1 MAQEIE
7 RKFLVKNTRYKTL
20 AEGIHYHQGYIPT
33 GNGATV
39 RIRIA
44 GKHGFLTLKT
54 RTVGISRE
62 EFEYE
67 IPIDDAKEMLQ
78 LLCAA
83 PTIEKYRY
91 CIGAGNGLKWEVD
104 EFRGENEGLVIA
116 EIELP
121 AEDTPFEKPDW
132 IGEEVTGDH
141 RYYNSS
147 LCKCPYSQWKK

>member
-7 RKFLVKNTRYKTL
+7 RKFLVKNRVYKTL
-20 AEGIHYHQGYIPT
+20 AEGIHYHQGYIPA
-33 GNGATV
+33 GDDATI
-39 RIRIA
+39 RIRMA
-44 GKHGFLTLKT
+44 GERGFITLKT
-54 RTVGISRE
+54 RTVGISRQ

-67 IPIDDAKEMLQ
+67 IPLDDAEKMLH

-91 CIGAGNGLKWEVD
+91 CIPAGDGLKWEVD
-104 EFRGENEGLVIA
+104 EFKGENDGLVIA

-121 AEDTPFEKPDW
+121 TEGTPFEKPDW
-132 IGEEVTGDH
+132 IGEEVSGDP

-147 LCKCPYSQWKK
+147 LCQFPYSRWEK

>member
-7 RKFLVKNTRYKTL
+7 RKFLVKNATYKTL
-20 AEGIHYHQGYIPT
+20 AAGIHYHQGYIPT
-33 GNGATV
+33 VSGTTA

-44 GKHGFLTLKT
+44 GERGFLTLKT
-54 RTVGISRE
+54 RTIGISRH

-67 IPIDDAKEMLQ
+67 IPVNDAQEMLR
-78 LLCAA
+78 LLCAS

-91 CIGAGNGLKWEVD
+91 CIDAGNGLKWEVD
-104 EFRGENEGLVIA
+104 EFKGENEGLVIA

-121 AEDTPFEKPDW
+121 AEDTAFEKPDW

-147 LCKCPYSQWKK
+147 LCLLPYSRWEK